1 MSLYSRSCKS
11 FHIHVLVKHNNV
23 FYRCNKELTFFIE
36 VIKYVA
42 LVCFFFE
49 AKHLLSKRLILLL
62 LFHWYV
68 KQHVFSRCYYIRRAL
83 YKLFLTQNS

>member
-42 LVCFFFE
+42 LVCFFF
-49 AKHLLSKRLILLL
+49 
-62 LFHWYV
+62 
-68 KQHVFSRCYYIRRAL
+68 KQTVFFLNAL
-83 YKLFLTQNS
+83 YCYCCFIGM